1 MIDFSHF
8 NDEAV
13 FRFNTKEMKESDR
26 FGYMFGKAMD
36 TCYYKDVKMSM
47 TAQTFAEFQTIYKE
61 NNEL

>member
-47 TAQTFAEFQTIYKE
+47 TA
-61 NNEL
+61 